1 MVGSEYMDPIDFK
14 VDYNPWEAAS
24 IYEFRYFCCP
34 ECDCKSHNKQEFV
47 DHTYNYHS
55 WALETLHQISDGS
68 LDDIEFPNDQHVEI
82 QIGIKKEYLTD
93 EANHFEIAEDLS
105 SNIVGNL
112 NGKTQASL
120 QFEKRKQKVKENP
133 ESEHSSFGHQKS
145 LNPHSK
151 KLEAWKEEY
160 YVDGKFVC
168 PECGKKFSQFGN
180 FQQHLDRK
188 DHIEVKRE
196 IDAKF
201 DKNSKTNDIIDI
213 KYDPLEENKSEQ
225 CETDEQAYSYNFKVN
240 EQGKFVCEKCDTL
253 YNLKASLKS
262 HVDEKHRNLTPFQC
276 LQCNFACFRK
286 EHLMKH
292 FKIKHRKMIPCEVK
306 GDDDIP
312 IENDVYIKGCIKAKN
327 RGFWRKDE
335 SEKLSQRG
343 YENVI
348 LIDGKKQ
355 FKCPSCDKIF
365 KSRSVLCLH
374 IDSIHEKKKPYH
386 CTKCDYRS
394 STKCQ
399 LKAHDNQVHEKNYTV
414 KCDKCYKGFFSK
426 RNLEIHIASV
436 HEKMKPHTCDIC
448 GKSYTQIGALNL
460 HTRTIHEGIKYVN
473 IKYCHI
479 CPYKTSS
486 KSKLDYHI
494 ALKHELKVNSIDETI
509 LNEIREHPKIA
520 AVIGKKLGKMKKTS
534 CKICEKNVY
543 DKPAH
548 NKEHHKGRVKCPKCD
563 EEFSSYKEAIIHIE
577 LRHAKSPCAI
587 CGEIVLTKRLKRH
600 IAMKHTAIEDRKF
613 KCTLCPKAFVNNKG
627 LSEHMNTHTGEKPY
641 ICRFCG
647 KGSASFGTHRG
658 HERSHEGQKR
668 TK

>member
-1 MVGSEYMDPIDFK
+1 M
-14 VDYNPWEAAS
+14 
-24 IYEFRYFCCP
+24 
-34 ECDCKSHNKQEFV
+34 
-47 DHTYNYHS
+47 
-55 WALETLHQISDGS
+55 ETLHQISDGS

-93 EANHFEIAEDLS
+93 EANHFKIAEDLS
-105 SNIVGNL
+105 SNIEGNL
-112 NGKTQASL
+112 NGKTQANL

-145 LNPHSK
+145 LNPRSK

-225 CETDEQAYSYNFKVN
+225 CETDEQAYPYNFKVN

-312 IENDVYIKGCIKAKN
+312 IENDVYIKGCIKAKK
-327 RGFWRKDE
+327 RGFWRKDQ

-426 RNLEIHIASV
+426 RNLEIHIAGV

-479 CPYKTSS
+479 CPYETSS
-486 KSKLDYHI
+486 KSELDYHI

-509 LNEIREHPKIA
+509 LNEIRDHPKIA
-520 AVIGKKLGKMKKTS
+520 AVIGKKLGKMKKTF
-534 CKICEKNVY
+534 CKICGKNVY

-563 EEFSSYKEAIIHIE
+563 EEFSSYKEGWFAFLQKIE
-577 LRHAKSPCAI
+577 RVYVQIFGHSC
-587 CGEIVLTKRLKRH
+587 KR
-600 IAMKHTAIEDRKF
+600 F
-613 KCTLCPKAFVNNKG
+613 PFWLCE
-627 LSEHMNTHTGEKPY
+627 L
-641 ICRFCG
+641 
-647 KGSASFGTHRG
+647 
-658 HERSHEGQKR
+658 
-668 TK
+668 